1 MLWYDGRRIML
12 EAAGMPDPG
21 ADATGLV
28 LSLAAVFAIWGY
40 VKWRERRD

>member
-1 MLWYDGRRIML
+1 ML

-28 LSLAAVFAIWGY
+28 ISLLVVFALWGWF
-40 VKWRERRD
+40 KWS